1 MLATY
6 ATHISQYHSQDDL
19 EHFILSNH
27 TKALVRVRSD
37 ISTMSL
43 GSKQILEGTLS
54 AITALACYSHLQKD
68 MVSWRSHMAA
78 VARLIQESGL
88 SLGTMDEKLVT
99 VIKWF
104 APYRAQLSLEAP
116 C

>member
-1 MLATY
+1 
-6 ATHISQYHSQDDL
+6 
-19 EHFILSNH
+19 
-27 TKALVRVRSD
+27 
-37 ISTMSL
+37 
-43 GSKQILEGTLS
+43 
-54 AITALACYSHLQKD
+54 
-68 MVSWRSHMAA
+68 MAA